1 MSEAAE
7 RPFED
12 SLSELER
19 IVRDLEDGQLGL
31 DESLARYEQG
41 VALIRRCQAQLAQ
54 AEQRILLLTG
64 VQPDGQP
71 ALEPFQ
77 HEATAGNLPAQNSLV
92 RPPNAERKRRPSE
105 Y

>member
-1 MSEAAE
+1 MSESVE

-12 SLSELER
+12 SLSDLER

-41 VALIRRCQAQLAQ
+41 VALIRRCQAQLTQ

-64 VQPDGQP
+64 VEADGQP
-71 ALEPFQ
+71 MLQPFA
-77 HEATAGNLPAQNSLV
+77 HEATAGHLPAQNNLGG
-92 RPPNAERKRRPSE
+92 PPKAERKRRASE

>member
-1 MSEAAE
+1 MSEQT
-7 RPFED
+7 RSFED
-12 SLSELER
+12 SLSDLEG

-41 VALIRRCQAQLAQ
+41 VALLRQCQTQLTQ

-64 VQPDGQP
+64 VEADGQP
-71 ALEPFQ
+71 ALAPFG
-77 HEATAGNLPAQNSLV
+77 HEATADQPAQNNGRRV
-92 RPPNAERKRRPSE
+92 ARPERKRPPSE

>member
-7 RPFED
+7 RSFED
-12 SLSELER
+12 SLSDLER

-31 DESLARYEQG
+31 DDSLARYEEG
-41 VALIRRCQAQLAQ
+41 VALIRRCQAQLAA

-64 VQPDGQP
+64 VEPDGQ
-71 ALEPFQ
+71 AVLQPFA
-77 HEATAGNLPAQNSLV
+77 HEATAGLPAQN
-92 RPPNAERKRRPSE
+92 RATRKRRPSE